1 MGNAKMVRSQAE
13 GTFARLEK
21 RGGFGKPGY
30 VSLALFVIAVVGAG
44 FAIGI
49 LNPPGQWYAALS
61 KPPFNPPNYVFGPVW
76 SVIYLLIAVAGWRV
90 WTALGEAIGKL
101 LWSAQMAL
109 NFAWSP
115 IFFTV
120 HSTKGALIIIVGML
134 LTILAFIAHHWS
146 RDRLSALLFMP
157 YALWVSFATVLN
169 ASIVMLNAN

>member
-1 MGNAKMVRSQAE
+1 MVRSQAD
-13 GTFARLEK
+13 GTFATSDK
-21 RGGFGKPGY
+21 RGGFGKPSY

-61 KPPFNPPNYVFGPVW
+61 KPPFNPPSYVFAPVW
-76 SVIYLLIAVAGWRV
+76 SVMYLLIAVAGWRV

-169 ASIVMLNAN
+169 AGIVILNA